1 MPYYLFAVK
10 PMAQLELLAEFDAF
24 GEASARAKALRSV
37 LPTGGDV
44 RIKVM
49 FADTQLAAEDLLLQV
64 RDPGPSG
71 DD

>member
-24 GEASARAKALRSV
+24 APASAQAKAVRAAQR
-37 LPTGGDV
+37 PGDPMRV
-44 RIKVM
+44 KVM
-49 FADTQLAAEDLLLQV
+49 FAATRLEAEDLILQV
-64 RDPGPSG
+64 RDPGPLG

>member
-24 GEASARAKALRSV
+24 AEASARAKALRSV
-37 LPTGGDV
+37 LPSGSNV

-49 FADTQLAAEDLLLQV
+49 FAETQLAAEDLLLQV